1 MNLLRNSCPAIVLA
15 AAAAL
20 CGCSDHAPEGYH
32 RQRPDITDVD
42 SRDRGLQSSEVVE
55 ASEMLAN
62 KLLSL
67 PEVTQSTHRLTVV
80 FDHLEDL
87 TRTRQFNYDIFL
99 ERLKTEMGEKGRDR
113 IAIITNRRTYN
124 NIRNRELD
132 SPGGARD
139 DFGQGDGRPAGG
151 APPGNPIQPDF
162 ALTGKVMD
170 LPNRGTN
177 YYHFTFSLSDLRNRT
192 EIPLGYDVRV
202 RR

>member
-1 MNLLRNSCPAIVLA
+1 MKFLRNPIAVIALSAIGLFS
-15 AAAAL
+15 
-20 CGCSDHAPEGYH
+20 GCSQHTPEDYHAA
-32 RQRPDITDVD
+32 RPDLTDVN
-42 SRDRGLQSSEVVE
+42 RHDRGLQSAEVIE

-62 KLLSL
+62 KILSL

-87 TRTRQFNYDIFL
+87 TRTRQFDYDIFL
-99 ERLKTEMGEKGRDR
+99 ERLKTEIGEKGRDK
-113 IAIITNRRTYN
+113 IAIITNRSTFN
-124 NIRNRELD
+124 NVRDRELD
-132 SPGGARD
+132 PTPGAHD
-139 DFGQGDGRPAGG
+139 DFGQGDGRPVG
-151 APPGNPIQPDF
+151 PPAANPIQPDY

-177 YYHFTFSLSDLRNRT
+177 YYHFTFSLSDLRNRS